1 MKLGRGLIATMAAL
15 VLGLLIASAKSA
27 FDADSIPMPFL
38 VVLVFWITVIFGSFG
53 LFAPPNG
60 TVVAVLLVCALSI
73 AASIFLIVE
82 MGQPFEGLLKISS
95 APLHYALSHLGE

>member
-1 MKLGRGLIATMAAL
+1 
-15 VLGLLIASAKSA
+15 
-27 FDADSIPMPFL
+27 MPFL
-38 VVLVFWITVIFGSFG
+38 VVLVCWISVIFVSFG